1 MIEKIILLVWLGLVI
16 VWNYS
21 WPEASPF
28 EDVFVTVCFML
39 FSRSLIKEL
48 V

>member
-1 MIEKIILLVWLGLVI
+1 VIDKIILLLWLGLVI
-16 VWNYS
+16 AWNYL

-28 EDVFVTVCFML
+28 EDVFVAVCFML

-48 V
+48 A